1 MSGQPR
7 SACEGM
13 EVESCAASPPGL
25 LGTSPEGGKPPNEC
39 AVPREIME
47 TVDVFREFVQR
58 QVGLSTQVASY
69 SPEQMLKVT
78 ADIGNVK
85 YQLTELTNG
94 VAQQTYLFNYLKQE
108 VARLRRDAEMALR
121 THLHPGDSAPL
132 GYFQRLAACLEAE
145 LARDCDSIAA
155 ARRLLAQL
163 SDPPEKLTPGEVHSA
178 LRSANS
184 SFVFL
189 AARAQALHVIAEK
202 ERQRY
207 HDLRGA
213 SPEPRGPRSPEPCP
227 QGTKRGPTPFP
238 AIGTPLGFG
247 FNSSSDANT
256 SQIP

>member
-163 SDPPEKLTPGEVHSA
+163 SDPPEKLTPGAVHVCSRGA
-178 LRSANS
+178 LGVAERQQL
-184 SFVFL
+184 VRL
-189 AARAQALHVIAEK
+189 PGGARASPPRHRGEGTAAL
-202 ERQRY
+202 
-207 HDLRGA
+207 
-213 SPEPRGPRSPEPCP
+213 PRPSGRFPRAPRSTLPRALSPGHETRPD
-227 QGTKRGPTPFP
+227 PFP
-238 AIGTPLGFG
+238 GHW
-247 FNSSSDANT
+247 NT
-256 SQIP
+256 TGIWI